1 MVDIHCHILPG
12 IDDGAS
18 DLPIAKRMLETAAA
32 DGVDTIFCTPH
43 YSVRGGPRADRRR
56 KELEPSAALLGIR
69 LLPGMEYSYCHIHD
83 EREELRPLGDSSF
96 LLIDLGYPSLPPS
109 LGELF
114 FALERRGYQ
123 IIIAHPERY
132 LTDIDSCEELARL
145 GVFFQLNADSV
156 LGRNGAFS
164 RRMAE
169 RMIRAGHCHFI
180 ASDAHGEHRTF
191 RLGECRRRLRTFR
204 GGEFTEQVMDRNPQR
219 LLKNLPPETPEEAGG
234 WFSRIFRRRN

>member
-18 DLPIAKRMLETAAA
+18 DLSVSLRMLDAAAA
-32 DGVDTIFCTPH
+32 DGIDTIFCTPH
-43 YSVRGGPRADRRR
+43 YSMRGGPRADRRR
-56 KELEPSAALLGIR
+56 KTLEPRAASLGIR
-69 LLPGMEYSYCHIHD
+69 LLPGMEYSYSHIHE

-96 LLIDLGYPSLPPS
+96 LLIDLGCPSLPPS
-109 LGELF
+109 LGEF
-114 FALERRGYQ
+114 FFVLERRGYQ

-132 LTDIDSCEELARL
+132 LADIDSCAELARR

-156 LGRNGAFS
+156 LGRNGAPC

-180 ASDAHGEHRTF
+180 ASDAHGTHRTF
-191 RLGECRRRLRTFR
+191 RLGECRRRLESFR
-204 GGEFTEQVMDRNPQR
+204 GGEFAEQVMTRNPQR
-219 LLKNLPPETPEEAGG
+219 LLNNLPPETPEAAES
-234 WFSRIFRRRN
+234 WFFRIFRRR